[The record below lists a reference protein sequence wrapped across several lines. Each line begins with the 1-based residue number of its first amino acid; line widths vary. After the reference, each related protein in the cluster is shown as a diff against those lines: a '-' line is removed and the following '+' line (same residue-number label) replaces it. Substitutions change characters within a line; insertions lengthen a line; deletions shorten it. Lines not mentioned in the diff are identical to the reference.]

1 MDELIGDIVK
11 RILSTARPNV
21 TVLVTVSL
29 QAAIDACE
37 DTEAP
42 KVELSL
48 MHEQRVVDILLDDE
62 SAFSVFPHWPP
73 NY

>member
-11 RILSTARPNV
+11 RILTAARPNV
-21 TVLVTVSL
+21 TVLVTVPF
-29 QAAIDACE
+29 QVAIDACE
-37 DTEAP
+37 HTKAP
-42 KVELSL
+42 KVELAP

-62 SAFSVFPHWPP
+62 GAFSVFPHWPP